1 MSDKTTDV
9 NPLAQRLNDEMLEAL
24 DEELELELDDDR
36 LDAAVEHITGRQPKE
51 TIDRDTYFRE
61 LLRLQRELI
70 RLQDWVVHQKLKLVV
85 LFEGR
90 DAAGKGGVIK
100 RITQRLNPR
109 VCKVVA
115 LGPDRARAHPMV
127 FPALRLASAGS

>member
-1 MSDKTTDV
+1 
-9 NPLAQRLNDEMLEAL
+9 MLEAL

-100 RITQRLNPR
+100 RVTQRLNPR
-109 VCKVVA
+109 ICKVVA
-115 LGPDRARAHPMV
+115 L
-127 FPALRLASAGS
+127 PAPTERERSQWYFQRYTIHLPAGRSCAMQAIFSGTCS